1 MASTSEVGHA
11 KNVANL
17 ETLLTICTSYGA
29 DYNPSNPAISIA
41 SLSTLLTNAKANLE
55 AVRSFKNVLIPVIN
69 DRQNAF
75 EPLKKLSTRVV
86 SALDATSAPANLVKD
101 AQSFNNKIQGS
112 RSKPKPKKTTTATGT
127 SEAAEAKAISASQL
141 SYDNLIEHFASLA
154 LLASSAP
161 TYTPNEVDLQP
172 SSLNTLL
179 TNLRTQNTAVSSAY
193 TNYSNALISRN
204 TVLYGPTSG
213 VLDIVLEVK
222 KYVKSVYGANSPQ
235 LKQLTKL
242 NFKRAKK

>member
-1 MASTSEVGHA
+1 MASQSEVGHA

-17 ETLLTICTSYGA
+17 ETLLTICTSYGTT
-29 DYNPSNPAISIA
+29 YNPSNPAISLA
-41 SLSTLLTNAKANLE
+41 NLSTLHTNAKANID

-69 DRQNAF
+69 DRQNTF

-86 SALDATSAPANLVKD
+86 SALDATSAPANLIKD
-101 AQSFNNKIQGS
+101 AQSFNKKIQGKS
-112 RSKPKPKKTTTATGT
+112 SKPKPKKTTTATGT
-127 SEAAEAKAISASQL
+127 TEAAEAKAISASQQ
-141 SYDNLIEHFASLA
+141 SYDNLVEHFASLA
-154 LLASSAP
+154 LLVSSAP

-172 SSLNTLL
+172 STLSTLL

-193 TNYSNALISRN
+193 TNYSNAIISRN
-204 TVLYGPTSG
+204 QVLYGPTSG
-213 VLDIVLEVK
+213 LIDITLEVK

-242 NFKRAKK
+242 TFVRAK